1 VDLRDPRLEKL
12 RRYQHILD
20 SAFRVPG
27 TNVRFGWDPI
37 VGLVPWAGDLLTAV
51 MAGAIVL
58 QAHRFGVPRVVQLR
72 MLINVGIDLLLG
84 VVPFVGDAADVFWKA
99 NAKNMTLLER
109 HAAALKPATG
119 GDWVFVGTALAA
131 IGLMALLPLVLMYLV
146 TNAVI
151 DLGLLS
157 R

>member
-1 VDLRDPRLEKL
+1 M
-12 RRYQHILD
+12 LD
-20 SAFRVPG
+20 NAFRVPG
-27 TNVRFGWDPI
+27 TSVRFGWDPI

-51 MAGAIVL
+51 MAGAIVI

-99 NAKNMTLLER
+99 NAKNMALLER

-119 GDWVFVGTALAA
+119 
-131 IGLMALLPLVLMYLV
+131 
-146 TNAVI
+146 
-151 DLGLLS
+151 S
-157 R
+157 